1 MIYTPVEAIQKTV
14 DNRNSLFKDSEN
26 LMKRFNSLSY
36 NISEGASA
44 RKALCFIFFSN
55 VFGASRL

>member
-44 RKALCFIFFSN
+44 RKAQYFFYKKK
-55 VFGASRL
+55 